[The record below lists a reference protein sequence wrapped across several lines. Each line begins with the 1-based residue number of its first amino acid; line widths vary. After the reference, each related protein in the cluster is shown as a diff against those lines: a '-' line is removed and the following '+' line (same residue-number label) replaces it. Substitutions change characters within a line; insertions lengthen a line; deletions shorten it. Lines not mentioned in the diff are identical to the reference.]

1 LSVHSFDVSDF
12 SEFVVVVIVVERI
25 NSSDARSWAAVRSVN
40 DSLIDSFILSRY
52 LTDITELVMSG
63 LVIHVA
69 ELMRLIGLVTVRFTE
84 CAD

>member
-1 LSVHSFDVSDF
+1 VSDF
-12 SEFVVVVIVVERI
+12 SEFVVVVIVVVVVERI

-69 ELMRLIGLVTVRFTE
+69 ELMRLIGLVTVLFTE

>member
-1 LSVHSFDVSDF
+1 MSVHSFDVSDF

>member
-1 LSVHSFDVSDF
+1 VSDF